1 MYIFFGYL
9 LTSLKCES
17 NKKMKCLVVYFAV
30 YLCKFL
36 GATAIEDSRHWHDLA
51 DKELEESLSYR
62 WNTKKAKNVILF
74 LGDGMSVDTI
84 TASRIYRAGETSRL
98 AWEHFPHI
106 GILKTYNTNKQ
117 VADSASTAT
126 ALFGGV
132 KTNYEVVGV
141 DAHVELGDCEAS
153 LNADYHVDSF
163 ITWAQAAGKA
173 TGFVTTTRV
182 THATP
187 APLYAHSANRRWEC
201 ESKMPK
207 NATGCKDIARQLVED
222 DPGKNIRVIMGGG
235 RQVMKSNVSADEFDP
250 VDSWAC
256 YRRDGRDLIDEW
268 IRDKSDRMLAHSVVQ
283 NNEELSRLDIDNV
296 DYLLGIFA
304 NGHIEMDWKRKRG
317 PKGQPSLEQMTTAA
331 LRILQKSPQGYF
343 LMVEG
348 GLIDFAHH
356 RGHAAQAL
364 LETVRFSDAINATL
378 RMIDTDDTL
387 VIVTSDHS
395 HSMSLNG
402 NSARGSSILGIAQR
416 SKHDG
421 IPYTTLSYSTGGPNN
436 IAYTVGE
443 KGQAVRIDP
452 SKSNTSDFTYS
463 QQATII
469 TDEAYHGGGDVAVY
483 AIGPYA
489 HLFHS
494 VHEQNYVAHVIAYA
508 AKVGMYSNC
517 AATMMHSIFAVVLS
531 TVLTLT
537 CFKFTLVG

>member
-1 MYIFFGYL
+1 MRFLAVCFAACLCEFL
-9 LTSLKCES
+9 L
-17 NKKMKCLVVYFAV
+17 
-30 YLCKFL
+30 
-36 GATAIEDSRHWHDLA
+36 ATAIEDSRYWRDLA

-74 LGDGMSVDTI
+74 LGDGMSGDTI

-117 VADSASTAT
+117 VPDSASTAT

-141 DAHVELGDCEAS
+141 DAHVQLGDCEAS

-163 ITWAQAAGKA
+163 IAWAQAAGKA

-187 APLYAHSANRRWEC
+187 APLYAHCANRRWEC
-201 ESKMPK
+201 EAKMPK

-222 DPGKNIRVIMGGG
+222 EPGKNIRVIMGGG
-235 RQVMKSNVSADEFDP
+235 RQMMKSNVNASKFDP
-250 VDSWAC
+250 VDTWAC

-268 IRDKSDRMLAHSVVQ
+268 MKDKSDRMLAWNVVQ
-283 NNEELSRLDIDNV
+283 NNEELFRLDVNNV

-304 NGHIEMDWKRKRG
+304 NGHIEMDWKRERG
-317 PKGQPSLEQMTTAA
+317 PRGQPSLEQMTIAA
-331 LRILQKSPQGYF
+331 LRVLQKYPEGYF

-364 LETVRFSDAINATL
+364 LETVRFSDAVDATL
-378 RMIDTDDTL
+378 RMVNIEDTL

-395 HSMSLNG
+395 HSMSFNG
-402 NSARGSSILGIAQR
+402 YSARGSSILEIAQR
-416 SKHDG
+416 SKYDG

-436 IAYTVGE
+436 VAYTVKE
-443 KGQAVRIDP
+443 NGQVVRIDP
-452 SKSNTSDFTYS
+452 SQSNTTDFTYS

-508 AKVGMYSNC
+508 AKVGKYSND
-517 AATMMHSIFAVVLS
+517 AATMLQRVFSICLYASLI
-531 TVLTLT
+531 LLI
-537 CFKFTLVG
+537 LIAYR